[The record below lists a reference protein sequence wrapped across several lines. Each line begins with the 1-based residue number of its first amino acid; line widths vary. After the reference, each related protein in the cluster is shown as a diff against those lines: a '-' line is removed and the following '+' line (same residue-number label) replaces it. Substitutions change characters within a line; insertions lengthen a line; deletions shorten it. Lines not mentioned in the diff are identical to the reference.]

1 MLGLYSQDQVTTE
14 TTTFENGI
22 DSTRWIVDDK
32 GYGGSEEN
40 PYMRQMD
47 PNNVEVVDG
56 RLELKVP
63 GGQNYDSKSIV
74 GLSSAQIMS
83 TIKFSVGSLAM
94 TVKMSA
100 ENGTCQCRFRG
111 FEHAIISGADSTR
124 WFPLR

>member
-1 MLGLYSQDQVTTE
+1 MLGLYSEDQVTTE

-22 DSTRWIVDDK
+22 DSTRWIIDTR
-32 GYGGSEEN
+32 GYGGSDNN

-63 GGQNYDSKSIV
+63 GGQNYDSQSTM

-100 ENGTCQCRFRG
+100 EDGTCQCMFRG
-111 FEHAIISGADSTR
+111 FDHATRSGADSTR